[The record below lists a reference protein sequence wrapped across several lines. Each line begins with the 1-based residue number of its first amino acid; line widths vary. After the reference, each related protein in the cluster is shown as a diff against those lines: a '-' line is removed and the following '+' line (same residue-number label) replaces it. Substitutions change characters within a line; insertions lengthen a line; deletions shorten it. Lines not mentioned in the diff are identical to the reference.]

1 MKRIILTGASDGLG
15 KEVGKLFLSR
25 GGVEVVALC
34 RTKPDYECK
43 FIKCDLSSGKSIE
56 AACAQ
61 IKEKYSEFDALIN
74 CAGTQCIEPTGNTPY
89 DKLDY
94 VMKVNSVAPMFL
106 ISQLFELIKKNE
118 ADIVNVGSTV
128 GLKSGPMN
136 QMGYTTSKWA
146 IRGTS
151 ANIEAELKN
160 TPCRVIQ
167 FNAGG
172 MYTRFI
178 EKYNGQKISDADPK
192 DWIAPK
198 DMAEVLLYTLE
209 VPKNIEISDI
219 VVSRKRK
226 KD

>member
-15 KEVGKLFLSR
+15 KAFGKLFISM
-25 GGVEVVALC
+25 GGEIVALC
-34 RTKPDYECK
+34 RTKPDYNCH
-43 FIKCDLSSGKSIE
+43 FIKCDLSSEKSMIK
-56 AACAQ
+56 ACET
-61 IKEKYSEFDALIN
+61 IKTKYSQFDALIN
-74 CAGTQCIEPTGNTPY
+74 CAGTQCIEPTNNTPY
-89 DKLDY
+89 DKLEN
-94 VMKVNSVAPMFL
+94 VIKVNTIAPMFL
-106 ISQLFELIKKNE
+106 ISQLFDLIKQNE
-118 ADIVNVGSTV
+118 ADIVNIGSTV
-128 GLKSGPMN
+128 GLKAGPLN

-151 ANIEAELKN
+151 ENIGAELKK

-192 DWIAPK
+192 DWIDPN
-198 DMAEVLLYTLE
+198 DMAKVLMMTLQ

-219 VVSRKRK
+219 VVNRKRK
-226 KD
+226 K

>member
-15 KEVGKLFLSR
+15 KSFGKLFVSM
-25 GGVEVVALC
+25 GGEIVALC
-34 RTKPDYECK
+34 RTKPDYACK
-43 FIKCDLSSGKSIE
+43 FIKCDLANDKSISK
-56 AACAQ
+56 ACEK
-61 IKEKYSEFDALIN
+61 IKADYNEFDALIN
-74 CAGTQCIEPTGNTPY
+74 CAGTQCIEPTNNTPY
-89 DKLDY
+89 EKLEN
-94 VMKVNSVAPMFL
+94 VIKVNTIAPMFL
-106 ISQLFELIKKNE
+106 ISQLFDLIKKNE

-128 GLKSGPMN
+128 GLKSGPIN

-151 ANIEAELKN
+151 ENIGAELKK

-192 DWIAPK
+192 DWIDPD
-198 DMAEVLLYTLE
+198 DMAKVLMMTLQ
-209 VPKNIEISDI
+209 VPKNIEISNI
-219 VVSRKRK
+219 AVNRKRK
-226 KD
+226 K